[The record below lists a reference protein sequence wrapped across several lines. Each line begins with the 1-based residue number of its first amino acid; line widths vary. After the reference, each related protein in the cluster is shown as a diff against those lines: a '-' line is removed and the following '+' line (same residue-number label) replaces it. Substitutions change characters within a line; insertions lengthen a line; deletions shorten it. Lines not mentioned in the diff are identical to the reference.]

1 MSDDPANPPVPS
13 GTTRGELAMLRLSGT
28 HSSLDVA
35 SQGAHVCNWQPDGG
49 EPVLFMSPKSH
60 FLKGKAIR
68 GGVPVIFPWFG
79 KREDDPTAPQHG
91 FGRIAGWKRTR
102 GMVDQRG
109 AAVAEFQLED
119 NDSTRKS
126 WPFSFAAKL
135 SVEGHTRLHITLE
148 IKNTDSKPFTFGAG
162 LHSYFC
168 VSDIERIKILGLEDT
183 HYIDQVAANEVRK
196 QANEAITFD
205 GELDRIYFDT
215 AATCVILD
223 PGKKRRIVIA
233 KSGSKSTVVWN
244 PWAGKAGSMADLG
257 ADNWRGM
264 VCVETT
270 NAGPDSITLA
280 PLATHRLETTIT
292 VERIDSA

>member
-1 MSDDPANPPVPS
+1 MSDDRDNPPAPAE
-13 GTTRGELAMLRLSGT
+13 TTRGELVMLRLSGA
-28 HSSLDVA
+28 HSSLEVA
-35 SQGAHVCNWQPDGG
+35 SQGAHVCSWQLHHG

-91 FGRIAGWKRTR
+91 FGRVANWKQTR
-102 GMVDQRG
+102 GEVDQNG
-109 AAVAEFQLED
+109 AAVAEFQLKD

-126 WPFSFAAKL
+126 WPFSFTAKL
-135 SVEGHTRLHITLE
+135 TIEGQTQLRITLE
-148 IKNTDSKPFTFGAG
+148 IQNTDSKPFTFGAG

-168 VSDIERIKILGLEDT
+168 VSDIERIKILGLEGT
-183 HYIDQVAANEVRK
+183 EYIDQVAANAVRK
-196 QANEAITFD
+196 QPNYAITFD

-215 AATCVILD
+215 DATCVIHD
-223 PGKKRRIVIA
+223 PGNERRIVIA

-244 PWAGKAGSMADLG
+244 PWTGKAGSMADLG

-270 NAGPDSITLA
+270 NAGPDSVTLT
-280 PLATHRLETTIT
+280 PQATHRLETTIS
-292 VERIDSA
+292 VEPIPAE